1 MTCNLLAALFIDWI
15 PITGAGRLGM
25 LLPLALSVSIVYR
38 TIRCE
43 RLAAIPL
50 ASLVLWITIV
60 AGMMLIGLVLLV
72 VFHLLA

>member
-1 MTCNLLAALFIDWI
+1 MTPHLLAALFIDWI
-15 PITGAGRLGM
+15 PITGVGRLGM

-50 ASLVLWITIV
+50 ASLVLWVTIV
-60 AGMMLIGLVLLV
+60 GGMMLIGVILLAI
-72 VFHLLA
+72 FHLLA

>member
-1 MTCNLLAALFIDWI
+1 MTFNLLAALFIDWI

>member
-1 MTCNLLAALFIDWI
+1 MPPEMLAALFVDWI

-43 RLAAIPL
+43 RLAAIPA
-50 ASLVLWITIV
+50 ASLVLWVMIV
-60 AGMMLIGLVLLV
+60 AGMMLIGVVLLAI
-72 VFHLLA
+72 FHLLA